1 MECDYFKMGMKII
14 IVFDRQKLEIKD
26 GILLL
31 KLVQINLFYLIEIV
45 DIIVKVYMVFE
56 LIKIELNGMFLLFC

>member
-31 KLVQINLFYLIEIV
+31 KLVEINLFYLIEIV

>member
-1 MECDYFKMGMKII
+1 MECDYFEMGMKII

-31 KLVQINLFYLIEIV
+31 KLVEINLFYLIEIV